1 MIVIDFPSIIRIWE
15 EGRDAQRED
24 AKKGVLEDNDLHSNG
39 SSDFE
44 GHFGV
49 GGEEVDEE
57 VDSEVRDDDEDEEV
71 GLDKSDDDE
80 DEDEKESSSS
90 DTD

>member
-1 MIVIDFPSIIRIWE
+1 M
-15 EGRDAQRED
+15 
-24 AKKGVLEDNDLHSNG
+24 LEDNDLHSNG

-49 GGEEVDEE
+49 DGEGGDTEVGDDDEEEEVDKEE
-57 VDSEVRDDDEDEEV
+57 SY
-71 GLDKSDDDE
+71 DDE
-80 DEDEKESSSS
+80 DEDEKENSNS

>member
-24 AKKGVLEDNDLHSNG
+24 AKKGVLDENDLHSNG
-39 SSDFE
+39 SFDFE
-44 GHFGV
+44 GPFGV
-49 GGEEVDEE
+49 DGEGGDTEVG
-57 VDSEVRDDDEDEEV
+57 VDDEDEEV
-71 GLDKSDDDE
+71 DKEESDDDE
-80 DEDEKESSSS
+80 DEDEKESSNS